1 MSMGQNNGSLLMNKI
16 GNVGQGL
23 LDYYNQNRISSD
35 DMLQLY
41 RQNNP
46 DLVDQYMTNPFV
58 TPTQKVIGEP
68 IPSTNVPMNGL
79 DQEDADFG
87 MNYPMPNI
95 QNNASQS
102 IGLDNTIAV
111 NEFDQEDAD
120 FGLTADIKPSEEK
133 DKTRSFLSNISN
145 IFDNKEAFGKIA
157 LGVALLE
164 GTPIDEAFA
173 MYKEFGAGDD
183 AEVELYDNQLGRVV
197 DVGSYDNARFRELL
211 RTGQGRYEINPIGT
225 YSALKS
231 GREELI
237 MASNIQRDAD
247 TWEKN
252 YASAAASARS
262 SLQDARRLQEI
273 VDNPDFESGLLEAY
287 SLPIRRLISDFTGE
301 ENPTVNQQLL
311 FETIV
316 SKLIPNVRPE
326 GAGATSDFEI
336 NLYARA
342 IAARDKPETVN
353 RQLIEDMI
361 AMNELAIKRAEYTD
375 KALREGGSLVE
386 ADRDFSEAMDILYYD
401 KEYSPDRLSQNQLG
415 LLQEVYGGKIP
426 IPKARLL
433 SLKPYIENEVKR
445 NSKADFVILSY

>member
-164 GTPIDEAFA
+164 GTPINEAFA

-197 DVGSYDNARFRELL
+197 DVGSYDNAKFRELL

-231 GREELI
+231 GREELM
-237 MASNIQRDAD
+237 MASSIERDAK
-247 TWEKN
+247 TWQQY
-252 YASAAASARS
+252 YAAPAASATEA
-262 SLQDARRLQEI
+262 LQDARRLKSI
-273 VDNPDFESGLLEAY
+273 IDSPDFKSGPLDAY
-287 SLPIRRLISDFTGE
+287 TLDIRKLFADITDQ
-301 ENPTVNQQLL
+301 ENPTVNQQLV
-311 FETIV
+311 FRTII

-336 NLYARA
+336 ELYRKASVA
-342 IAARDKPETVN
+342 LDNPEMVN

-361 AMNELAIKRAEYTD
+361 AANELRVKRAEYTD
-375 KALREGGSLVE
+375 KALREGRGLTE
-386 ADRDFSEAMDILYYD
+386 ADREFSQITDILYYAKD
-401 KEYSPDRLSQNQLG
+401 YNPNTLTKDQRDILTDI
-415 LLQEVYGGKIP
+415 YGGIP
-426 IPKARLL
+426 IPKRRFSA
-433 SLKPYIENEVKR
+433 LKSFLENEAKN
-445 NSKADFVILSY
+445 NSKVNYIALDF

>member
-1 MSMGQNNGSLLMNKI
+1 
-16 GNVGQGL
+16 
-23 LDYYNQNRISSD
+23 
-35 DMLQLY
+35 
-41 RQNNP
+41 
-46 DLVDQYMTNPFV
+46 
-58 TPTQKVIGEP
+58 
-68 IPSTNVPMNGL
+68 
-79 DQEDADFG
+79 
-87 MNYPMPNI
+87 
-95 QNNASQS
+95 
-102 IGLDNTIAV
+102 
-111 NEFDQEDAD
+111 
-120 FGLTADIKPSEEK
+120 
-133 DKTRSFLSNISN
+133 
-145 IFDNKEAFGKIA
+145 A

-252 YASAAASARS
+252 YASPAASARA
-262 SLQDARRLQEI
+262 SLQDARQLQEI
-273 VDNPDFESGLLEAY
+273 LDDPNFESGLLEAY

-311 FETIV
+311 FRTIV

-336 NLYARA
+336 DLYTRA
-342 IAARDKPETVN
+342 IAALENPEAVN
-353 RQLIEDMI
+353 KKLVEDMI
-361 AMNELAIKRAEYTD
+361 SMNELAIKRAEYTD
-375 KALREGGSLVE
+375 KALREGRSLVE